1 MPVLQS
7 WFHLGRLRNAMILS
21 IFLTLLSSCNF
32 SFGGA
37 TQEAATPPA
46 VEPGQA
52 APAATTGPTATPPPT
67 VSPTP
72 MQVAAVQ
79 PAANAA
85 GVTANGAL
93 YNGEVVA
100 QRELNLVAEVSGQ
113 VLEVL
118 VEVGDKVAMGEPL
131 VRIDNTVLEAQRAQA
146 LAGLEAAQAQLDLL
160 TTPADEADLAA
171 ARASV
176 AAAGAAY
183 RNATDGATAEDLRL
197 AEAQLRSAQ
206 AGVSAAQAAYNR
218 VKGDLNIN
226 SRPEA
231 LQLQQAKLQVEAAQA
246 RYDQVL
252 KGATQDVIAGAYAQL
267 AQAQAL
273 LKNLE
278 QGANAEQIQA
288 VEAQVQAA
296 EAALYLAQMQVN
308 KAVIYAPMDG
318 VVARVATS
326 PGAMV
331 GSGALAVVLLSTSVE
346 VTIPVEELRLPSLQ
360 VGQLA
365 MIQVAAY
372 PDKVYP
378 GEIVIIAPI
387 VDAATRTVEVT
398 IRPTEE
404 ASDLAPGMFATVE
417 LLSEE

>member
-1 MPVLQS
+1 MMRVIQS
-7 WFHLGRLRNAMILS
+7 SFRQGQRRNAIILS
-21 IFLTLLSSCNF
+21 IFLMLLASC
-32 SFGGA
+32 SFGA
-37 TQEAATPPA
+37 PAQETADSPS
-46 VEPGQA
+46 A
-52 APAATTGPTATPPPT
+52 APAQVTSAATTVAIATPSPTA
-67 VSPTP
+67 SPTP
-72 MQVAAVQ
+72 AQVAAAL
-79 PAANAA
+79 PAADAA
-85 GVTANGAL
+85 VLIADSAL

-100 QRELNLVAEVSGQ
+100 QHELNLVAEVSGQ

-118 VEVGDKVAMGEPL
+118 VEVGDEVAAGEPL
-131 VRIDNTVLEAQRAQA
+131 LRIDNTVLEVQAAQA
-146 LAGLEAAQAQLDLL
+146 LAGLEAAKAQLDLL
-160 TTPADEADLAA
+160 TTPAEEADLAA

-176 AAAGAAY
+176 AAASAAY

-206 AGVSAAQAAYNR
+206 AGVNAAQAAYNR

-252 KGATQDVIAGAYAQL
+252 KGATQDIIAGAYAQL
-267 AQAQAL
+267 AGAQAL
-273 LKNLE
+273 LMNLE
-278 QGANAEQIQA
+278 NGAAAEQIQA
-288 VEAQVQAA
+288 AEAQVQGA

-308 KAVIYAPMDG
+308 KAIIRAPMDG
-318 VVARVATS
+318 VVARLATS

-331 GSGALAVVLLSTSVE
+331 GSGALVVVLLSNSVE
-346 VTIPVEELRLPSLQ
+346 VTIPVEEMRLPSLQ
-360 VGQLA
+360 VGQPA
-365 MIQVAAY
+365 TIQVAAY
-372 PDKVYP
+372 LDKVYS
-378 GEIVIIAPI
+378 GEIVIISPI

-404 ASDLAPGMFATVE
+404 AADLSPGMFATVE